1 MERQWHRQHH
11 RVIGGN
17 GGTCGN
23 VHRDRRGAAAN
34 DGDTNNDD
42 TTDDNNAVGDADD
55 ILC

>member
-34 DGDTNNDD
+34 DGNTNNDD